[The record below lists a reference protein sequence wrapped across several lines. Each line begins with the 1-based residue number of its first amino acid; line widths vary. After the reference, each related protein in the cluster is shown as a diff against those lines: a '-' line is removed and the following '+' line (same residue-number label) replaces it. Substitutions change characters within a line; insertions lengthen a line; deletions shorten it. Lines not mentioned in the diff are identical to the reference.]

1 MSSKSDFK
9 QLMSNR
15 EELYRFFARLFEKEI
30 DEEFFEQL
38 KKVKFPENREETRL
52 TEFSDA
58 LRRLND
64 YFEFDAG
71 ETLDD
76 LAADYAKTFLGAGI
90 AQGSAAFPY
99 ESVYTSPKRIMMQNA
114 WSEVTEIYESKGVEV
129 TGESSDL
136 KADHIAIE
144 LEYMAFLCD
153 DTSRNTET
161 LFGLE
166 EQKEFLNRHL
176 LNWVPEFC
184 LDIKYFADTEFYRMV
199 GQLTTGFLQ
208 FDSFVLDSMIAARK
222 ARTSVTRSFRVNR
235 DRLEEI
241 FDTLRR
247 DYIIYGPKRFRD
259 RGMRETDGLIRY
271 APIYSLDEIVNSEQ
285 SDFSPKEVF
294 YPISE
299 CIFKFDEE
307 EIVETV
313 NNDPKGM
320 IIFARPCDIEA
331 VRRLDNIFLANGGS
345 TDVYYKIARDKVKFV
360 MIECPKSF
368 ENCTCVPFGTNRT
381 DNYSIAMRLGDQ
393 SGYTEKDREER
404 RLEGVNDGRDN
415 GRRRM
420 VIDLQ
425 VKDAEF
431 VDLFDGEDEI
441 TYYPRFIENND
452 IELKI
457 PQIDD
462 SSLLPEIYK
471 LDFWKEF
478 NDKCISCGG
487 CNTVCGTCSCYE
499 TVDYS
504 EQDNFKKGERKRVWS
519 SCMRPEFS
527 KTAGGNIIR
536 KEPDVMM
543 RFKVLHKVYD
553 YRARFGGKEQ
563 MCVGCGR
570 CTKRCPEDISYI
582 ETVNKL
588 YDEVERLK
596 AERKI
601 PSKE

>member
-1 MSSKSDFK
+1 MSSKDDFR

-38 KKVKFPENREETRL
+38 KHVKFPMDREETRL

-64 YFEFDAG
+64 YFEYDAG
-71 ETLDD
+71 ESLDD

-90 AQGSAAFPY
+90 AQGAAAFPY
-99 ESVYTSPKRIMMQNA
+99 ESVYTSPKHIMMQNA
-114 WSEVTEIYESKGVEV
+114 WSEVIEIYENKGVEYDE
-129 TGESSDL
+129 ESTDL

-153 DTSRNTET
+153 DTSHNTET

-222 ARTSVTRSFRVNR
+222 ARIAVTRSYRVDR
-235 DRLEEI
+235 GRLEEI
-241 FDTLRR
+241 LDSLRK
-247 DYIIYGPKRFRD
+247 DYHIYGPKRFRD
-259 RGMRETDGLIRY
+259 RGMRETDGLIRF
-271 APIYSLDEIVNSEQ
+271 APLNSLDEIVNSEQ

-294 YPISE
+294 YPISQ
-299 CIFKFDEE
+299 CIFRFDNE
-307 EIVETV
+307 EIIETV
-313 NNDPKGM
+313 NNDPKGI

-345 TDVYYKIARDKVKFV
+345 SDVYYKTARDKVKFF
-360 MIECPKSF
+360 MIECAESF
-368 ENCTCVPFGTNRT
+368 ENCTCVSTGTNRT
-381 DNYSIAMRLGDQ
+381 ENYSLALRLGDQ
-393 SGYTEKDREER
+393 SGYTDEHRKERE
-404 RLEGVNDGRDN
+404 LEGVNDKRDN
-415 GRRRM
+415 GRRRHT
-420 VIDLQ
+420 IDIQ
-425 VKDAEF
+425 IKDAEF
-431 VDLFDGEDEI
+431 LDLFEAEEEI
-441 TYYPRFIENND
+441 NYHPRFIENNTKV
-452 IELKI
+452 LNI
-457 PQIDD
+457 PKIDD
-462 SSLLPEIYK
+462 PSLLPAIYQ
-471 LDFWKEF
+471 LEFWKEYI
-478 NDKCISCGG
+478 DKCISCGG
-487 CNTVCGTCSCYE
+487 CNTVCSTCSCYE
-499 TVDYS
+499 TVDFS
-504 EQDNFKKGERKRVWS
+504 EQEDFRKGERRRIWS

-527 KTAGGNIIR
+527 KTAGGNVIR
-536 KEPDVMM
+536 KQADTMM
-543 RFKVLHKVYD
+543 RFKVLHKIYD
-553 YRARFGGKEQ
+553 YKDRFGGDDH

-582 ETVNKL
+582 DTVNQL
-588 YDEVERLK
+588 YDEVER
-596 AERKI
+596 I
-601 PSKE
+601 KEQRANEKE